1 MTWREVIYM
10 VLDELK
16 GMSDDFTFTEDH
28 IAFLLGNYRSF
39 ILKQR
44 YYTDIKMAIFRP
56 NRGSSY

>member
-44 YYTDIKMAIFRP
+44 YYTDI
-56 NRGSSY
+56 